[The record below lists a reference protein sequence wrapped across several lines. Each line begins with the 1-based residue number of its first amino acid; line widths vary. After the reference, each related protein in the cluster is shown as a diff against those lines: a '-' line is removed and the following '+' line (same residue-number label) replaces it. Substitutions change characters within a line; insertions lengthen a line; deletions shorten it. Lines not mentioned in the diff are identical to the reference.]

1 MPKTIEVLG
10 DKVSLRLTS
19 SDTNGKYSFLE
30 FETPEGVGQ
39 PPHSHNW
46 DETYIVLE
54 GELDLN
60 LNGVSTIISAGHSI
74 DVPAGTIHA
83 PISKKKITRYVMV
96 AQPGGVESVFTSLE
110 ENSSSLDDMQRVVE
124 IVTKEGVNIAM

>member
-1 MPKTIEVLG
+1 MTKLIEVLG
-10 DKVSLRLTS
+10 DKVILRLTS
-19 SDTNGKYSFLE
+19 NDTNSKYSVLE

-46 DETYIVLE
+46 DETYIVVE

-60 LNGVSTIISAGHSI
+60 VNGVSTVVSAGRSI

-110 ENSSSLDDMQRVVE
+110 ANSSSLDDMERVVE

>member
-1 MPKTIEVLG
+1 MPKTIEVLV
-10 DKVSLRLTS
+10 DKITLKLTS
-19 SDTNGKYSFLE
+19 TDTNSKYSILE

-39 PPHSHNW
+39 PPHSHDW

-54 GELDLN
+54 GQLDLN
-60 LNGVSTIISAGHSI
+60 INGVSTIISAGHSI

-83 PISKKKITRYVMV
+83 PTSKKKITRYVMV

>member
-1 MPKTIEVLG
+1 MTTTIEVLG
-10 DKVSLRLTS
+10 DKVTLRLTS
-19 SDTNGKYSFLE
+19 TDTNGKYSVLE

-46 DETYIVLE
+46 DETYVVLE

-60 LNGVSTIISAGHSI
+60 LNGISTIISAGHSI

-110 ENSSSLDDMQRVVE
+110 ANSSSLDDIQRVVE